1 MGVSVGFIG
10 ATTEELD
17 RAEEDPSW
25 AGSYIH
31 ELYGDDHFLMSD
43 RPSGG
48 PDKAWAGL
56 QFLFDETDIELEFL
70 MDGYLLLEDGTLF
83 GWSAEQIARVAR
95 QLQATPWER
104 LAAHYAPERMMGEE
118 VYPHTWRLDAEG
130 ELDWL
135 RRSYEELVDFFTAA
149 AAGGYGAFMSFS
161 F

>member
-25 AGSYIH
+25 ARSCVS
-31 ELYGDDHFLMSD
+31 ELYDDDDVLMSA

-56 QFLFDETDIELEFL
+56 QFLFDETDVELEFL
-70 MDGYLLLEDGTLF
+70 MDGYPILEDGTLF
-83 GWSAEQIARVAR
+83 GWSAEQIARVAG

-104 LAAHYAPERMMGEE
+104 LAAHYAPERMMGKK
-118 VYPHTWRLDAEG
+118 VYPHTWTHDAEG
-130 ELDWL
+130 GLDWL